1 MVVPENL
8 AEAGFGRCYLV
19 STRQEILSNIDRNQV
34 SLTEAN
40 KLIAYLQS
48 GGGSHMKG
56 AGMLVG
62 NFELNL

>member
-48 GGGSHMKG
+48 RGGLPYERGGDARRK
-56 AGMLVG
+56 
-62 NFELNL
+62 F